1 LKDEIQELLDV
12 IKVNKQSIDILS
24 NPRIGQSDRNKL
36 NMTMDAASVSNG
48 KNYEEA
54 RLLDVIKMLNNQ
66 NSDLMK

>member
-1 LKDEIQELLDV
+1 LKDEIQELRDV